1 MSDLSNKMLPV
12 VAFWTDES
20 LTRILPKPGDHAG
33 GLRFLFRGRDRRET
47 IVTVLRDE
55 TAHGRRLIP
64 SFALEQLEHYLEQSD
79 PPPEQI
85 RQAQDGRFY
94 VPS

>member
-1 MSDLSNKMLPV
+1 M

-20 LTRILPKPGDHAG
+20 LTRIPPKAGDHAG
-33 GLRFLFRGRDRRET
+33 GLRFLLRGRDRRET

-55 TAHGRRLIP
+55 AGNGRRLIP
-64 SFALEQLEHYLEQSD
+64 SLALEQLEDYLEQSD

>member
-1 MSDLSNKMLPV
+1 MLPV
-12 VAFWTDES
+12 VAFWTNES

-55 TAHGRRLIP
+55 SAYGRRLIP

-94 VPS
+94 VPN